1 MSRRWKIFGYCGGYV
16 ISALNTLVGLA
27 LALIYDSHSWRWRD
41 GCIEVIGGVKWTRS
55 KVTGQLDVR
64 TRIWFHPR
72 AQTHGIV
79 KIFATKEQ
87 RDREDLNVHENCHVV
102 HAFLLGPLFMLLWG
116 LDWLVNYVLGLKH
129 PKAGP
134 DAPRWWHAYRRILF
148 ERQAFGRQAEF
159 QQGLRPNAWGAR
171 R

>member
-72 AQTHGIV
+72 AQTHGI
-79 KIFATKEQ
+79 ATWCT
-87 RDREDLNVHENCHVV
+87 RS
-102 HAFLLGPLFMLLWG
+102 FWG
-116 LDWLVNYVLGLKH
+116 RYSCCSG
-129 PKAGP
+129 GST
-134 DAPRWWHAYRRILF
+134 
-148 ERQAFGRQAEF
+148 GS
-159 QQGLRPNAWGAR
+159 
-171 R
+171 